1 MIGTACKTEINTS
14 ALQTMVAKAS
24 RKAMFRAAGFAMTV
38 ARRKIR
44 YRSYKMASAP
54 GSAPFK
60 HKNGPNSFSHSIRFA
75 VDPAGTTAVIGP
87 QREPAKPANASGPVP
102 HTLEFG
108 GMTRAGKNIM
118 WFNRTAPETLRTE
131 SSVADFLRS
140 RKYVPLF
147 MAESSGAVA
156 RAAGTTRYIRRKK
169 APDFGRTGSG
179 QYKMVYYL
187 SIKARSDRQARR
199 AAKNVIKYFGYPGV
213 AASVIAPRPFMGP
226 TLSEH
231 EGKILSFWQN
241 IVT

>member
-87 QREPAKPANASGPVP
+87 QREPEKPANVSGPVP

-108 GMTRAGKNIM
+108 GMTRADRNKV
-118 WFNRTAPETLRTE
+118 WFNQSAPELRTE
-131 SSVADFLRS
+131 SEVAGYFRS
-140 RKYVPLF
+140 KKFAPLY
-147 MAESSGAVA
+147 MGLSSGSVA
-156 RAAGTTRYIRRKK
+156 RASGSKKVRSKK
-169 APDFGRTGSG
+169 APDFKRTGSG
-179 QYKMVYYL
+179 QYRLIYYV
-187 SIKARSDRQARR
+187 SAEMRSDRQARR

-213 AASVIAPRPFMGP
+213 AASFIAPRPFMGP

-231 EGKILSFWQN
+231 EGKILSFWKN
-241 IVT
+241 IVA